1 VFTVFLVLAT
11 FDPMSES
18 TLAPLLSR
26 PLTVPDRDGRGDAP
40 PDVLVENRTSFGG
53 DDMQFSVYDT
63 VQKACNVALRSAN
76 PMYCGMISGKKVIH
90 LADVD
95 VEPFDFLPGESL
107 VVPPLETIHIDFP
120 ESDREPT
127 RCITLEIDTDK
138 IERLVGR
145 LNEDMPRSPDS
156 GPWKAK
162 RLTHCHVQNP
172 DGVERVL
179 ESLVTLFTEDVPH
192 RDTLIDLNA
201 TELVVRLLQTESR
214 HLLMGP
220 SDRQAPNHG
229 LAAAVQYARK
239 HLDQPLPVS
248 ELAEKACM
256 SESSFYRYFRNEFG
270 MTPLQFLT
278 QERMKRAADLLLSG
292 SRSVSDV
299 SHEIGFSSVSYFINT
314 FKEHTG
320 TTPKQYQL
328 QHGG

>member
-1 VFTVFLVLAT
+1 
-11 FDPMSES
+11 MSES

-26 PLTVPDRDGRGDAP
+26 QLTVPDRDGRSDAP

-63 VQKACNVALRSAN
+63 VQKARRVALRSAN

-90 LADVD
+90 LADAS

-120 ESDREPT
+120 ESDQEPT

-145 LNEDMPRSPDS
+145 LNEKMPRSPDS
-156 GPWKAK
+156 GPWQAD
-162 RLTHCHVQNP
+162 RLTHCHVKNP

-201 TELVVRLLQTESR
+201 TELIVRLLQTESR
-214 HLLMGP
+214 YLLMGP
-220 SDRQAPNHG
+220 PDRQVPNHG
-229 LAAAVQYARK
+229 LAAAVQHARK
-239 HLDQPLPVS
+239 HLDQPLTVS

-328 QHGG
+328 QHAGGDKR